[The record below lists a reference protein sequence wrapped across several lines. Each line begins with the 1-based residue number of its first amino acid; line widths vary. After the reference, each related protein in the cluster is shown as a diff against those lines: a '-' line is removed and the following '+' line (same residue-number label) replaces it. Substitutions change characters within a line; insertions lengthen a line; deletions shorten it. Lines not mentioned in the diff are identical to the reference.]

1 MVCASHKIS
10 YILERIS
17 SFFKNYFLLI
27 PALVFASIKIAT
39 SKKNTVSD
47 QTEYPLAL
55 AGWKIMKTEFPVY
68 RITASF

>member
-39 SKKNTVSD
+39 SKKDTVSD

-55 AGWKIMKTEFPVY
+55 AG
-68 RITASF
+68 